1 MAKVNEIPVV
11 SESLWTG
18 EGAVKVHRSGCGSN
32 IHLNCLG
39 TGYFCPAIYDAQRG
53 QNCRERRKR
62 TATDP
67 WTRCGNGGV
76 FVLDGSHFFLQK
88 FVVHCCVF
96 SRFCV
101 EKVKNTN
108 ELTFVARSHNP
119 RVSHLNS
126 HHVRLLLCC
135 PCLCCHFWRDLYN
148 KQLQILSS
156 ADNYRRYQKQ
166 PCIKHT
172 SQPW

>member
-96 SRFCV
+96 SRFCRKS
-101 EKVKNTN
+101 EKHQRTN
-108 ELTFVARSHNP
+108 VYQK
-119 RVSHLNS
+119 VSQS
-126 HHVRLLLCC
+126 SCF
-135 PCLCCHFWRDLYN
+135 PP
-148 KQLQILSS
+148 QLSS
-156 ADNYRRYQKQ
+156 CSSSSLLSLFVLPFLA
-166 PCIKHT
+166 
-172 SQPW
+172 